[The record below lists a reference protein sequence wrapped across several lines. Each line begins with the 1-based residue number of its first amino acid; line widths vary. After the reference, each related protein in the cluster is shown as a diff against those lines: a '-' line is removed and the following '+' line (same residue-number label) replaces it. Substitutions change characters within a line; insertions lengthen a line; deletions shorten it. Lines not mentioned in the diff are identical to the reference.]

1 MFSVTYE
8 QLNVWLTAFLWP
20 FVRILAMMATAP
32 AFGDKSLPTR
42 VKIGLAGFIT
52 LIIAP
57 TIGALPQV
65 TVFSAQG
72 VWIIVNQFL
81 IGAALGFTMQLV
93 FGAIQAAGDIM
104 GMSMGLG
111 FATFFDPHAA
121 GSTDVMSRYMNMLA
135 ILTFLAVDGHLQVLS
150 ALIQTFQ
157 ALPVSA
163 NVLGANGWRVLAGW
177 GSTVISAALLLSLPI
192 VTALLITNL
201 ALGILN
207 RAAPQIG
214 VFQVGLPVT
223 VITGL
228 LLIQLML
235 PNMMPFF
242 VRLFESGIDQMGRV
256 AAAVGEG
263 AAVVAQIHAAL
274 KSINKVTERISR

>member
-20 FVRILAMMATAP
+20 FVRILALMATAP

-42 VKIGLAGFIT
+42 VKVALAGFIT
-52 LIIAP
+52 LIVAP
-57 TIGALPQV
+57 TIGVLPQV

-121 GSTDVMSRYMNMLA
+121 GATDVMSRYMNMLA
-135 ILTFLAVDGHLQVLS
+135 ILTFLAFDGHLQVIS

-242 VRLFESGIDQMGRV
+242 ARLFESGIEQMGRV
-256 AAAVGEG
+256 AAG
-263 AAVVAQIHAAL
+263 L
-274 KSINKVTERISR
+274 R

>member
-20 FVRILAMMATAP
+20 FVRILALMATAP
-32 AFGDKSLPTR
+32 AFGDKALPNR
-42 VKIGLAGFIT
+42 VKLSLAAFVT
-52 LIIAP
+52 LIVAP
-57 TIGALPQV
+57 TIGALPHV

-72 VWIIVNQFL
+72 IWIIVNQFL
-81 IGAALGFTMQLV
+81 IGVALGFTMQLV
-93 FGAIQAAGDIM
+93 FGAVQAAGDIM
-104 GMSMGLG
+104 GMSVGLG

-121 GSTDVMSRYMNMLA
+121 GSTDVMSRYVNMIAL
-135 ILTFLAVDGHLQVLS
+135 LTFLALDGHLQVLS
-150 ALIQTFQ
+150 TLVQTFQ
-157 ALPVSA
+157 ALPISA

-177 GSTVISAALLLSLPI
+177 GSTVISTALLLSLPV

-214 VFQVGLPVT
+214 VFQIGLPVT
-223 VITGL
+223 LITGL

-242 VRLFESGIDQMGRV
+242 ARAFESGIEQMGRV
-256 AAAVGEG
+256 AAGF
-263 AAVVAQIHAAL
+263 
-274 KSINKVTERISR
+274 R

>member
-20 FVRILAMMATAP
+20 FVRMLALMATAP
-32 AFGDKSLPTR
+32 AFGDKSLPIR
-42 VKIGLAGFIT
+42 VKIGLAAFIT
-52 LIIAP
+52 IIVAP
-57 TIGALPQV
+57 TLGALPQV

-81 IGAALGFTMQLV
+81 IGVALGFTMQLV
-93 FGAIQAAGDIM
+93 FGAVQAAGDII

-121 GSTDVMSRYMNMLA
+121 GSTDVMSRYVYMIAL
-135 ILTFLAVDGHLQVLS
+135 LTFLALDGHLQVLS
-150 ALIQTFQ
+150 TLVQTFQ

-163 NVLGANGWRVLAGW
+163 NLLGANGWRVLAGW
-177 GSTVISAALLLSLPI
+177 GSTVFSSGLLLALPI

-242 VRLFESGIDQMGRV
+242 SRAFESGIDQMGRV
-256 AAAVGEG
+256 AAA
-263 AAVVAQIHAAL
+263 L
-274 KSINKVTERISR
+274 R

>member
-20 FVRILAMMATAP
+20 FVRILALMATAP
-32 AFGDKSLPTR
+32 VFGEKSLPNR
-42 VKIGLAGFIT
+42 VKLGLAAFIT
-52 LIIAP
+52 LIVAP
-57 TIGALPQV
+57 TIGALPHV

-81 IGAALGFTMQLV
+81 IGVALGFTMQIV
-93 FGAIQAAGDIM
+93 FGAVQAAGDIM
-104 GMSMGLG
+104 GLSMGLG
-111 FATFFDPHAA
+111 FATFFDPHSA
-121 GSTDVMSRYMNMLA
+121 GSTDVMSRYVNMIAL
-135 ILTFLAVDGHLQVLS
+135 LTFLALDGHLQVLS

-157 ALPVSA
+157 SVPISA

-177 GSTVISAALLLSLPI
+177 GSTVISAAMLLSLPI

-214 VFQVGLPVT
+214 VFQIGLPVT
-223 VITGL
+223 LITGL

-242 VRLFESGIDQMGRV
+242 ARIFESGVEQMGRV
-256 AAAVGEG
+256 AAG
-263 AAVVAQIHAAL
+263 L
-274 KSINKVTERISR
+274 R

>member
-20 FVRILAMMATAP
+20 FVRILALMATAP

-42 VKIGLAGFIT
+42 VKIGLAAFVT
-52 LIIAP
+52 IIVAP
-57 TIGALPQV
+57 TLGAMPQV

-81 IGAALGFTMQLV
+81 IGAALGFTMQMV
-93 FGAIQAAGDIM
+93 FAAVEAAGAFM

-121 GSTDVMSRYMNMLA
+121 GSTDVMSRFVNMIAL
-135 ILTFLAVDGHLQVLS
+135 LTFLALDGHLQMLS

-157 ALPVSA
+157 SLPVAA
-163 NVLGANGWRVLAGW
+163 NVLGANGWRVLVGW
-177 GSTVISAALLLSLPI
+177 GSTVISAGLLLSLPV

-242 VRLFESGIDQMGRV
+242 SRLFDSGIDQMGRV
-256 AAAVGEG
+256 AAGM
-263 AAVVAQIHAAL
+263 H
-274 KSINKVTERISR
+274 

>member
-20 FVRILAMMATAP
+20 FVRILALMATAP
-32 AFGDKSLPTR
+32 AFGEKSLPTR
-42 VKIGLAGFIT
+42 VKIGLAAFVT
-52 LIIAP
+52 IIVAP
-57 TIGALPQV
+57 TLGAMPQV

-72 VWIIVNQFL
+72 IWIIVNQFL
-81 IGAALGFTMQLV
+81 IGAALGFTMQMV
-93 FGAIQAAGDIM
+93 FAAVEAAGNFM

-111 FATFFDPHAA
+111 FATFFDPHAT
-121 GSTDVMSRYMNMLA
+121 GSTDVMSRFVNMIAL
-135 ILTFLAVDGHLQVLS
+135 LTFLALDGHLQMLS
-150 ALIQTFQ
+150 ALLQTFQ
-157 ALPVSA
+157 SLPVAA
-163 NVLGANGWRVLAGW
+163 NVLGANGWRVLVGW
-177 GSTVISAALLLSLPI
+177 GSTVISAGLLLSLPV

-242 VRLFESGIDQMGRV
+242 SRLFDSGIDQMGRV
-256 AAAVGEG
+256 AAGM
-263 AAVVAQIHAAL
+263 H
-274 KSINKVTERISR
+274 

>member
-1 MFSVTYE
+1 MFSVTYA

-20 FVRILAMMATAP
+20 FVRILALMATAP
-32 AFGDKSLPTR
+32 AFSDKSLPQR
-42 VKIGLAGFIT
+42 VKLGLAAFMT
-52 LIIAP
+52 IIVAP
-57 TIGALPQV
+57 TLGAMPQV

-81 IGAALGFTMQLV
+81 IGAALGFTMQIV
-93 FGAIQAAGDIM
+93 FAAAQAAGNIM

-111 FATFFDPHAA
+111 FATFFDPYSA
-121 GSTDVMSRYMNMLA
+121 GSTDVMERYVNMIALM
-135 ILTFLAVDGHLQVLS
+135 TFLALDGHLQVLS
-150 ALIQTFQ
+150 ALVQTFQ
-157 ALPVSA
+157 GLPVSA
-163 NVLGANGWRVLAGW
+163 NLLGANGWRLVVSW
-177 GSTVISAALLLSLPI
+177 GSTVISSGLLMALPI

-214 VFQVGLPVT
+214 VFQVGLPLT

-242 VRLFESGIDQMGRV
+242 SRMFESGIDQMGRV
-256 AAAVGEG
+256 AAGF
-263 AAVVAQIHAAL
+263 L
-274 KSINKVTERISR
+274 

>member
-20 FVRILAMMATAP
+20 FVRIIALMATAP
-32 AFGDKSLPTR
+32 AFGEKSLPTR
-42 VKIGLAGFIT
+42 VKIGLAAFVT
-52 LIIAP
+52 IIVAP
-57 TIGALPQV
+57 TLGAMPQV

-81 IGAALGFTMQLV
+81 IGAALGFTMQMV
-93 FGAIQAAGDIM
+93 FAAVEAAGNFM

-121 GSTDVMSRYMNMLA
+121 GSTDVMSRYVNMIAL
-135 ILTFLAVDGHLQVLS
+135 LTFLALDGHLQMLS

-157 ALPVSA
+157 SLPVAA
-163 NVLGANGWRVLAGW
+163 NVLGANGWRVLVGW
-177 GSTVISAALLLSLPI
+177 GSTVISAGLLLSLPV

-242 VRLFESGIDQMGRV
+242 SRLFESGIDQMGRV
-256 AAAVGEG
+256 AVG
-263 AAVVAQIHAAL
+263 L
-274 KSINKVTERISR
+274 R

>member
-20 FVRILAMMATAP
+20 FVRILALVATAP
-32 AFGDKSLPTR
+32 AFSDKSLPIR
-42 VKIGLAGFIT
+42 VKVGLSAFIT
-52 LIIAP
+52 IIVAP

-65 TVFSAQG
+65 TVFSAPG
-72 VWIIVNQFL
+72 IWIIVNQFL
-81 IGAALGFTMQLV
+81 IGAALGFTMQVV
-93 FGAIQAAGDIM
+93 FGAVQAAGDIM

-111 FATFFDPHAA
+111 FATFFDPHAS
-121 GSTDVMSRYMNMLA
+121 GSTDVMSRYMYMIAVLA
-135 ILTFLAVDGHLQVLS
+135 FLAFDGHLQMLS

-157 ALPVSA
+157 SLPVSA

-177 GSTVISAALLLSLPI
+177 GSTVISGGLMLALPI

-214 VFQVGLPVT
+214 VFQVGLPLT

-228 LLIQLML
+228 LLIQLLL

-242 VRLFESGIDQMGRV
+242 ARAFENGIQQMGRV
-256 AAAVGEG
+256 AGG
-263 AAVVAQIHAAL
+263 FL
-274 KSINKVTERISR
+274 

>member
-20 FVRILAMMATAP
+20 FVRILALMATAP
-32 AFGDKSLPTR
+32 AFGEKSLPTR
-42 VKIGLAGFIT
+42 VKIGLAAFVTIVV
-52 LIIAP
+52 AP
-57 TIGALPQV
+57 TLAAMPQV

-81 IGAALGFTMQLV
+81 IGAALGFTMQMV
-93 FGAIQAAGDIM
+93 FAAVEAAGNFM

-121 GSTDVMSRYMNMLA
+121 GSTDVMSRFVNMIAL
-135 ILTFLAVDGHLQVLS
+135 LTFLALDGHLQMLS

-157 ALPVSA
+157 SLPVAA
-163 NVLGANGWRVLAGW
+163 NVLGANGWRVLVGW
-177 GSTVISAALLLSLPI
+177 GSTVISAGLLLSLPV

-242 VRLFESGIDQMGRV
+242 SRLFESGIDEMGRV
-256 AAAVGEG
+256 AAG
-263 AAVVAQIHAAL
+263 L
-274 KSINKVTERISR
+274 R